1 MRDRKKCFAP
11 CRLMGR
17 RPLALLALL
26 APIWGWGCASGGSSS
41 EEDAMPTPAQTRS
54 VVRIDGYRPV
64 EIFNEPGI
72 GMRTIDAEV
81 GMAWRVLGGVY
92 EQLGI
97 PVAQSDPNGRQLG
110 NPGYLARRVDGERMN
125 SVVDCGSDFSGPLA
139 NQYDITLTVI
149 TKLTANGAGEHPSG
163 DGDGRL
169 RPAAGGQ
176 RQLDPLHVTGRAG
189 DEDRPEGGGGAPTA
203 RRGAA
208 SAGQTAVIVP
218 GAELLQEGDRRW
230 ERLQPLD
237 RTVGHV
243 GGGLTAPAH
252 GSHVRAALD

>member
-26 APIWGWGCASGGSSS
+26 APIWGWGCASSGSSS
-41 EEDAMPTPAQTRS
+41 EEDAMPTAAQTRS

-139 NQYDITLTVI
+139 NQYDVTLTVI
-149 TKLTANGAGEHPSG
+149 TKLTAKGPENTQVVTVMDAYGRPRAVSG
-163 DGDGRL
+163 NSI
-169 RPAAGGQ
+169 
-176 RQLDPLHVTGRAG
+176 HCTS
-189 DEDRPEGGGGAPTA
+189 
-203 RRGAA
+203 RGVLEMKIA
-208 SAGQTAVIVP
+208 QKV
-218 GAELLQEGDRRW
+218 AEA
-230 ERLQPLD
+230 LQPPDEGRPQQD
-237 RTVGHV
+237 RQ
-243 GGGLTAPAH
+243 
-252 GSHVRAALD
+252 R

>member
-26 APIWGWGCASGGSSS
+26 APIWGWGCASSGSSS

-149 TKLTANGAGEHPSG
+149 TKLTAKGPENTQVVTVMDAYGRPRAVSG
-163 DGDGRL
+163 NSI
-169 RPAAGGQ
+169 
-176 RQLDPLHVTGRAG
+176 HCTS
-189 DEDRPEGGGGAPTA
+189 
-203 RRGAA
+203 RGVLEMKIA
-208 SAGQTAVIVP
+208 QKV
-218 GAELLQEGDRRW
+218 AEA
-230 ERLQPLD
+230 LQPPDEGRPQQD
-237 RTVGHV
+237 RQ
-243 GGGLTAPAH
+243 
-252 GSHVRAALD
+252 R